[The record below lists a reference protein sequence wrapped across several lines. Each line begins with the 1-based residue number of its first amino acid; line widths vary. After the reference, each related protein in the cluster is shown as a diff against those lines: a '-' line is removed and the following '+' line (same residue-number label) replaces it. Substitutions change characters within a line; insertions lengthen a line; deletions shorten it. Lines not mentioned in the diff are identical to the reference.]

1 MPLYFFFLWLPTTYM
16 TWAAACV
23 WGGRETRVWG
33 ERDVWGRKR
42 QEEREAGDQ
51 ERRREMDVKSEIGC
65 DSLGFGVTNM

>member
-1 MPLYFFFLWLPTTYM
+1 M
-16 TWAAACV
+16 
-23 WGGRETRVWG
+23 WG

-42 QEEREAGDQ
+42 REEREAGDQ